1 MRKKTYCIKASVLYA
16 GIAVMVLL
24 ALLAYYRNDL
34 YELWKEKNGMEKVVY
49 EDVKS
54 ELSDESCCYLC
65 GSSNKSLIGYY
76 RKTGSI
82 GIISLNNWYV
92 TDFRIEKL
100 EDGMDSGTSSALT
113 NVDGISIH
121 SEGMPDRGTASI
133 EVDLS
138 EDCEVD
144 YKMLKENLCQP
155 CLNKVLSALE
165 YNKWKVEDKNPVP
178 LCLVDF
184 ETLDIYSLQ
193 DTLHRY
199 SVRDYWVVSSC
210 EKSRV
215 LVDAY
220 DLPYR

>member
-1 MRKKTYCIKASVLYA
+1 MRKKTYCIRASVLYA
-16 GIAVMVLL
+16 GVAVMFLL

-49 EDVKS
+49 EDMKS

-65 GSSNKSLIGYY
+65 GSSNKSLVGYY

-92 TDFRIEKL
+92 TDFRIE
-100 EDGMDSGTSSALT
+100 ESEEGMDSGSSSALT
-113 NVDGISIH
+113 SVDGISIY
-121 SEGMPDRGTASI
+121 SEGTPARGTASI

-138 EDCEVD
+138 EDCQVD
-144 YKMLKENLCQP
+144 YEMLEKNLCQS
-155 CLNKVLSALE
+155 CLDKIMSALE
-165 YNKWKVEDKNPVP
+165 YRKWKVEDKNPVP

-193 DTLHRY
+193 DTLHKY
-199 SVRDYWVVSSC
+199 SVRDYWVVASHNGNG
-210 EKSRV
+210 V
-215 LVDAY
+215 IIDTY

>member
-65 GSSNKSLIGYY
+65 GNSNKSLVGYY

-92 TDFRIEKL
+92 TDFRIE
-100 EDGMDSGTSSALT
+100 ESEEGMDSGASSALT
-113 NVDGISIH
+113 SVDGISIY
-121 SEGMPDRGTASI
+121 SEGTPSRGTASI

-138 EDCEVD
+138 ENCQVD
-144 YKMLKENLCQP
+144 YEMLEKNLCQS
-155 CLNKVLSALE
+155 CLDKIMSALE
-165 YNKWKVEDKNPVP
+165 YRKWKVEDTNPVP

-184 ETLDIYSLQ
+184 GTLDIYSLQ
-193 DTLHRY
+193 DTLHKY

-210 EKSRV
+210 EKNRV

-220 DLPYR
+220 ILPYR

>member
-1 MRKKTYCIKASVLYA
+1 MRKKTYCIRASVLYA
-16 GIAVMVLL
+16 GVAVMVLL

-49 EDVKS
+49 EGMKS

-65 GSSNKSLIGYY
+65 GSSNKSLVGYY

-92 TDFRIEKL
+92 TDFRIE
-100 EDGMDSGTSSALT
+100 ESEEGMDSGSSSALT
-113 NVDGISIH
+113 SVDGISIY
-121 SEGMPDRGTASI
+121 SEGTPDRGTASI

-138 EDCEVD
+138 EDCQVD
-144 YKMLKENLCQP
+144 YEMLEKNLCQS
-155 CLNKVLSALE
+155 CLDKIMSALE
-165 YNKWKVEDKNPVP
+165 YRKWKVEDKKPVP
-178 LCLVDF
+178 LCLIDF

-193 DTLHRY
+193 DTLHKY
-199 SVRDYWVVSSC
+199 SVRDYWVVASC
-210 EKSRV
+210 EKNRV

-220 DLPYR
+220 NLPYR

>member
-1 MRKKTYCIKASVLYA
+1 MRKKTYCIRASVLYA
-16 GIAVMVLL
+16 GVAVMVLL
-24 ALLAYYRNDL
+24 ALLAYFRNDL

-49 EDVKS
+49 EDMKS

-65 GSSNKSLIGYY
+65 GSSNKSLVGYY

-92 TDFRIEKL
+92 TDFRIE
-100 EDGMDSGTSSALT
+100 ESEEGMDSGASSALT
-113 NVDGISIH
+113 SVDGISIY
-121 SEGMPDRGTASI
+121 SEGTPARGTASI

-138 EDCEVD
+138 EDCQVD
-144 YKMLKENLCQP
+144 YEMLEKNLCQS
-155 CLNKVLSALE
+155 CLDKIMSALE
-165 YNKWKVEDKNPVP
+165 YRKWKVEDKNPVP

-193 DTLHRY
+193 DTLHKY
-199 SVRDYWVVSSC
+199 SVRDYWVVASC
-210 EKSRV
+210 ENNRV

-220 DLPYR
+220 CC

>member
-1 MRKKTYCIKASVLYA
+1 MRKKTYCIRASVLYA
-16 GIAVMVLL
+16 GVAVMFLL

-49 EDVKS
+49 EGMKS

-65 GSSNKSLIGYY
+65 GSSNKSLVGYY
-76 RKTGSI
+76 RKKGSI

-92 TDFRIEKL
+92 TDFRIE
-100 EDGMDSGTSSALT
+100 ESEEGMDSGSSSALT
-113 NVDGISIH
+113 SVDGISIY
-121 SEGMPDRGTASI
+121 SEGTPARGTASI

-138 EDCEVD
+138 EDCQVD
-144 YKMLKENLCQP
+144 YEMLEKNLCQS
-155 CLNKVLSALE
+155 CLDKIMSAL
-165 YNKWKVEDKNPVP
+165 VP

-193 DTLHRY
+193 DTLHKY
-199 SVRDYWVVSSC
+199 SVRDYWVVASHNGNG
-210 EKSRV
+210 V
-215 LVDAY
+215 IIDTY